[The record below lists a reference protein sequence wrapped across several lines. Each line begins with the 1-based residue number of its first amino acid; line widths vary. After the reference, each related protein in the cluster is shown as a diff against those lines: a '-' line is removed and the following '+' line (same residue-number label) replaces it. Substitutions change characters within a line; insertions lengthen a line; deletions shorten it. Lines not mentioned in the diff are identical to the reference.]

1 MRSPILYSCLTV
13 CLLTAAAVSCSK
25 KQDNEPLILPPPTID
40 YISPTGGPVGTVVT
54 IKGANFGNNI
64 DQDTVYFNGVPAIIN
79 SVTDSTL
86 SVSPPAQATTGPISV
101 TVAGKQVTGPSFLVT
116 TLQYPPLINSV
127 SPLVALAGATVT
139 ITGRF
144 FGTDPTKDTLR
155 FDGTAAVIATLEDT
169 LMTVKVPAQ
178 AGSGLITLAVSALKV
193 TGPAFTVAPTLPPP
207 VITGFTPASGAG
219 GTIVTI
225 SGSNFGTL
233 LSQDTVWFNGHL
245 AAIGTVAGNTL
256 TAVVPQSAGPGPIT
270 VSVSGQK
277 TVSVSNFLYTGTK
290 TVSVTTLAGSAG
302 NSGNV
307 NGTGTAARFGGAR
320 GCALDEEGN
329 LYVAE
334 ITNNDIRMV
343 TPAGVVTTLAGSTS
357 GYADGPAGSAKFDA
371 PRGLAVDL
379 DGNLIV
385 AEYGGNRI
393 RKIDLAT
400 GTVTTIAGAT
410 NAAAGTSGITNGP
423 GSGALFYEP
432 QGVAVDSVTGS
443 IYVAD
448 YANNAIREIDFDASG
463 NPTVSTLAG
472 SGAASSTDGTGTAA
486 SFDGPLGITFDLS
499 GNLIVSDN
507 LTSLIR
513 KVTKAGVVTTIA
525 GNLTTG
531 NTGGYQDGTGSTVYF
546 MNPAGVAVDASGNII
561 VCDYGNHCIRAIDPT
576 GSVTTFAGMG
586 RTGGTDG
593 IGGSAQNG
601 STNGLALSS
610 KFYQPC
616 GIAIDRTTGNIY
628 ISEYGNNDVR
638 LITTTY

>member
-1 MRSPILYSCLTV
+1 MRLPFSYSCLLA
-13 CLLTAAAVSCSK
+13 CLLIGAVISCSK
-25 KQDNEPLILPPPTID
+25 KQNNEPVILPPPTID

-54 IKGANFGNNI
+54 IKGANFGDDIN
-64 DQDTVYFNGVPAIIN
+64 QDTVYFNGVPAIIN
-79 SVTDSTL
+79 SVSDSML
-86 SVSPPAQATTGPISV
+86 SVSPPAQATTGPISI

-127 SPLVALAGATVT
+127 SPLVALVGGTVT

-155 FDGTAAVIATLEDT
+155 FNGAAAVITSLEDT
-169 LMTVKVPAQ
+169 LMTVKVPSQ
-178 AGSGLITLAVSALKV
+178 ASSGLITLAVSVLKV

-219 GTIVTI
+219 GTVVTI
-225 SGSNFGTL
+225 SGMNFGTL
-233 LSQDTVWFNGHL
+233 LSQDTVWFNGHI
-245 AAIGTVAGNTL
+245 AAVGSVAGTTM

-270 VSVSGQK
+270 VSVSGQR
-277 TVSVSNFLYTGTK
+277 TISAANFLYTGTK

-307 NGTGTAARFGGAR
+307 NGTGTAAKFGGAR
-320 GCALDEEGN
+320 GCTLDADGN
-329 LYVAE
+329 VYVAE

-343 TPAGVVTTLAGSTS
+343 TPAGVVTTLSGSTA
-357 GYADGPAGSAKFDA
+357 GYADGPVGSAKFNA
-371 PRGLAVDL
+371 PRGLTVDL
-379 DGNLIV
+379 EGNLIV

-393 RKIDLAT
+393 RKIALST
-400 GTVTTIAGAT
+400 GTVSTIAGAT
-410 NAAAGTSGITNGP
+410 NASGGTSGITNGP
-423 GSGALFYEP
+423 GADALFYQP
-432 QGVAVDSVTGS
+432 QGGVVDSATGS

-448 YANNAIREIDFDASG
+448 YANNAIREIDFDGSG
-463 NPTVSTLAG
+463 NATVSTLAG
-472 SGAASSTDGTGTAA
+472 GGAAGSADGTGTAA
-486 SFDGPLGITFDLS
+486 SFNGPLGITFDRS

-507 LTSLIR
+507 ITSLIR
-513 KVTKAGVVTTIA
+513 KVTTAGVVTTIA

-531 NTGGYQDGTGSTVYF
+531 NTGGYQDGTGSAVYF

-576 GSVTTFAGMG
+576 GAVTTFAGMG
-586 RTGGTDG
+586 RSGGTNG

-616 GIAIDRTTGNIY
+616 GIAIDPNTGNIY